1 MCLRRQVCI
10 EPILDTSFRDVRC
23 VILRWIMLPSPRANV
38 AALVRVAVEG
48 ALGGGVKS
56 EC

>member
-1 MCLRRQVCI
+1 
-10 EPILDTSFRDVRC
+10 
-23 VILRWIMLPSPRANV
+23 MLPSPRANV

-48 ALGGGVKS
+48 ELGGGVKS